1 MPRQAGMSS
10 AHPMFRLEEC
20 VNGQWHLVGQNV
32 YRTRLRAM
40 TAARTRTARHG
51 TSHRV
56 LDLTEHAVADYIDA
70 GSVSKSHYRYLRCG
84 TLGELD
90 HEATESTE
98 QCN

>member
-1 MPRQAGMSS
+1 
-10 AHPMFRLEEC
+10 MFRLQEY
-20 VNGQWHLVGQNV
+20 VNGQWHLVEHYI
-32 YRTRLRAM
+32 YRTRFRAM

-70 GSVSKSHYRYLRCG
+70 GSVSKSHIRYLRCG

-98 QCN
+98 QCNQRLSG